1 MGRWKDSVDDELD
14 VRLLMREALA
24 VGEDIIFISPSQEAS
39 AVVRVEHRRTSV
51 GPQLQALAGQAS
63 WAVDAGLSTAQFGTV
78 WRDPGR
84 WTFTDCRL
92 VNLVWAL
99 AQAGSGPVSV
109 GLARARQPSEA
120 TAG

>member
-1 MGRWKDSVDDELD
+1 MRRCQDSVVELD
-14 VRLLMREALA
+14 VWLLMKEALA

-39 AVVRVEHRRTSV
+39 AVVGVEHRRTSV
-51 GPQLQALAGQAS
+51 GSQLQALAAQAP
-63 WAVDAGLSTAQFGTV
+63 WAVEAGLSIAQFGTV

-84 WTFTDCRL
+84 CTFTDCGL

-109 GLARARQPSEA
+109 WLARARQASEV